1 MVPTAFLLY
10 DPMKAL
16 MQQTQKD
23 DNGEKICD
31 HQTSIKWLIPGG
43 NCMRIK
49 QVDSGRYQAKVVQK
63 FNTLTEIISSDCSII
78 DFCTILLPEFKT
90 LVGNPSQLVYHR
102 LVLVEKT
109 RKHGAHLQL
118 KGLLEKNITFYATVR
133 KGSVISSATV
143 LSVKIQILCREGL
156 QMAH

>member
-1 MVPTAFLLY
+1 MVLTAFLLY

-31 HQTSIKWLIPGG
+31 HQTSIKWKLHENQTSG
-43 NCMRIK
+43 
-49 QVDSGRYQAKVVQK
+49 SGRYQAKVVQK

-102 LVLVEKT
+102 LLVAKT
-109 RKHGAHLQL
+109 RKHGAHLHL
-118 KGLLEKNITFYATVR
+118 KGLLEKTLP
-133 KGSVISSATV
+133 S
-143 LSVKIQILCREGL
+143 ILLFVEEV
-156 QMAH
+156 